1 VPQISLPKTTFTTSR
16 PETTTMGLCASTSA
30 VDIRKKQSSM
40 QFHGMQRKFSTNT
53 DAVAKDEF
61 GTYVEQHGELWAMLG
76 VNLNLEEAQCK
87 AIAVDVAFNMVVK
100 EVLRLQSQNGKT
112 KTTTKTKAKKRRQTS
127 IERRTSATDG
137 HTIMTKDQFFEF
149 QELVSHPLGQLEFF
163 HRTVFQA
170 FDKDNNGLL
179 DNAELDSFLNTFYAA
194 DSIFKGDAR
203 LPPKEELKAIVHA
216 RFDHDNDGHLSYD
229 EIHAIISGKADLS
242 KLKTSEKQPDN
253 EGTPTDSI
261 DVVVGSDL

>member
-1 VPQISLPKTTFTTSR
+1 
-16 PETTTMGLCASTSA
+16 MGLCASTSA

-61 GTYVEQHGELWAMLG
+61 GTYVEQHAELWAMLG

-100 EVLRLQSQNGKT
+100 EVLRLQSQNGK
-112 KTTTKTKAKKRRQTS
+112 TKTKAKKRRQTS

-242 KLKTSEKQPDN
+242 KLTTSEKQPEN
-253 EGTPTDSI
+253 EGTPTESI

>member
-1 VPQISLPKTTFTTSR
+1 
-16 PETTTMGLCASTSA
+16 
-30 VDIRKKQSSM
+30 M
-40 QFHGMQRKFSTNT
+40 QFHGMQRTSSLNT

-61 GTYVEQHGELWAMLG
+61 GTYVEQHAELWAMLG

-100 EVLRLQSQNGKT
+100 EVVRRQSQNSKT
-112 KTTTKTKAKKRRQTS
+112 KTKTKRRRQTS

-179 DNAELDSFLNTFYAA
+179 DNGELDSFLNTFYAA
-194 DSIFKGDAR
+194 DSIFKGDRR

-242 KLKTSEKQPDN
+242 ELKASEKQLEN
-253 EGTPTDSI
+253 EGTPADTI